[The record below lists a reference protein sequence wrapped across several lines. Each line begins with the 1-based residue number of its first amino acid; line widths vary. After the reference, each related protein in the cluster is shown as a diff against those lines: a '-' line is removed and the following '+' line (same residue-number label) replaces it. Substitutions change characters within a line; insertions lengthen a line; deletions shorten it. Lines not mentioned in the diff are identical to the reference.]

1 MEEIRLED
9 LFVMA
14 AEDSSAK
21 TLELLLQKLDAEDI
35 SAGDTPANIQ
45 FLLES
50 WGDDISEARASFCL
64 ELVDLGYAD
73 SPLFRKALG
82 DAIKN
87 LLPPFLNK
95 TGFTRALGL
104 RENSIS
110 PETIVRR
117 YKNLTKLKNGII
129 VFLPNSSRWGTIT
142 NIDGLAGSVGIAA
155 LSGGGSYAM
164 PLPIVLSEV
173 KMFTGG
179 TDTLKLTGFDRKS
192 GYSAADYRDLAA
204 KKSINPLEEE
214 DIKIMAHHSLVPG
227 YMTGH
232 EFDAWWNRSGAAAA
246 AGGKRKSSTARSIQ
260 EMHILLTEES
270 VKGTALGEDDIA
282 GFIAFFTKLKPEAA
296 ERESVMLAE
305 SIAMIASR
313 VSGDGLRRIAEPLK
327 HKAPFWPESLSN
339 LQMEKLS
346 MWGDI
351 PVKHMEN
358 LSKATRLLFSPEY
371 LAQYAIQLPLR
382 CLNIFCTI
390 TDDHLLTEAVKRTR
404 TSSCD
409 ILLWIW
415 KNRKIHSAELNYEVN
430 FINTVRS
437 LSVENLPKA
446 WTSSQRELKKFLLDK
461 QEFQKTLIENAE
473 NDIAIITSALQKA
486 CFFMPGEQQSL
497 LVKLARISKEV
508 REYLENGAGH
518 KLLAGEK
525 RETHQ
530 PVQHTGPTITSL
542 RSYRQMHKELEDI
555 INIHMPEN
563 RESLKTARAHGDF
576 RENAEFDAAKERRN
590 FLGRRRSE
598 IERDILGAQ
607 PVDFRT
613 VSLDGSVI
621 IGSTVKI
628 QHEGTGKEETFYLL
642 GAWDG
647 NPDKNWL
654 SYKTRLGETLM
665 GKAAEDKVVLPD
677 GSNCVIKEI
686 LPLPEDIANFLA
698 GD

>member
-1 MEEIRLED
+1 MEELRLED
-9 LFVMA
+9 LFVTA
-14 AEDSSAK
+14 AEDNSAK
-21 TLELLLQKLDAEDI
+21 SLEILLKKLQEEDI
-35 SAGDTPANIQ
+35 SAGDIPGNIQ

-50 WGDDISEARASFCL
+50 WGDDVSGARASFCL
-64 ELVDLGYAD
+64 SLAELGYAD
-73 SPLFRKALG
+73 TPLFRKALG

-104 RENSIS
+104 RDNNIA
-110 PETIVRR
+110 PQIIACR
-117 YKNLTKLKNGII
+117 YRNLTKLKNGLL
-129 VFLPNSSRWGTIT
+129 VFLPNSSRWGTVT

-173 KMFTGG
+173 KMFSGG
-179 TDTLKLTGFDRKS
+179 NEILKLTGFDRKS
-192 GYSAADYRDLAA
+192 GFSSLEYRELAS
-204 KKSINPLEEE
+204 KKAVTELGAE
-214 DIKIMAHHSLVPG
+214 DIKIMAHNSLVPG

-232 EFDAWWNRSGAAAA
+232 EFEAWWNRSETAA
-246 AGGKRKSSTARSIQ
+246 AGSGKRKSSGARSIQ
-260 EMHILLTEES
+260 EMHILLSEES
-270 VKGTALGEDDIA
+270 VSGVRFNEEDIA
-282 GFIAFFTKLKPEAA
+282 GFVAFFTKLKPDAA
-296 ERESVMLAE
+296 RRESVLLAE
-305 SIAMIASR
+305 SIAMIVPG
-313 VSGDGLRRIAEPLK
+313 VSQDGIRRIAEPLRG
-327 HKAPFWPESLSN
+327 KAPFWPLDLNN
-339 LQMEKLS
+339 LQLEDLS

-358 LSKATRLLFSPEY
+358 LSNVTRLLFEPEY

-382 CLNIFCTI
+382 CLNIFCAI
-390 TDDHLLTEAVKRTR
+390 TDDHLLTNAVKRTR

-415 KNRKIHSAELNYEVN
+415 KNRKIHSDELNYEVN

-461 QEFQKTLIENAE
+461 QDFQKTLIENAE
-473 NDIAIITSALQKA
+473 DDIAVITSALQKA

-497 LVKLARISKEV
+497 LVKLARSSKEV

-530 PVQHTGPTITSL
+530 PVQHSGPTITSL

-590 FLGRRRSE
+590 FLSRRRSE

-607 PVDFRT
+607 PVDFSA
-613 VSLDGSVI
+613 VLLDGSVI
-621 IGSTVKI
+621 IGSTVKV
-628 QHEGTGKEETFYLL
+628 QHETGKEEIFYLL

-647 NPDKNWL
+647 NPEKNWI
-654 SYKTRLGETLM
+654 SYKTRLGEALLNRM
-665 GKAAEDKVVLPD
+665 PDEKIVLPD
-677 GSNCVIKEI
+677 GSNCIIKEI
-686 LPLPEDIANFLA
+686 LPLPEDIAKFLA